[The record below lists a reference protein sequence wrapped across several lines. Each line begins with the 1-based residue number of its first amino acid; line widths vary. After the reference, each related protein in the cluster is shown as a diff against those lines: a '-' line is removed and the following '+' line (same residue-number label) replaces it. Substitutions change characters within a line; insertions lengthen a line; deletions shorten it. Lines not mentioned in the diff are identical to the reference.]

1 MINVSHSLVLIA
13 VMALVTFALRFL
25 PFVIFAK
32 GEIPKALIYL
42 GDVLPG
48 AIIGMLVIYCFKSTT
63 VLSYPY
69 ALPEI
74 IASAFVVGLY
84 LWRKNTLL
92 SIGLGTVLYMVL
104 VQVVFV

>member
-1 MINVSHSLVLIA
+1 MINVTHSLVLIA

-25 PFVIFAK
+25 PFVIFSK
-32 GEIPKALIYL
+32 SEIPKALIYL

-48 AIIGMLVIYCFKSTT
+48 AIVGMLVIYCFKSTV

-74 IASAFVVGLY
+74 IAVVVVVGLY
-84 LWRKNTLL
+84 IWRKNILL
-92 SIGLGTVLYMVL
+92 SIGLGTILYMIL
-104 VQVVFV
+104 VQMVFV